1 MKIFPILLH
10 LRATFN
16 VIPIRV
22 LSRYKVGIESCTKCI
37 PFDGSLSPFDP
48 RSPIR
53 FYRIIVTERKFLPR
67 KEINGGKSV
76 ERERRF
82 FGEIQPRCR
91 ISSVTKNFPREIVLI
106 LLIPLPSTCGLS
118 HAGSSVIA
126 FSIYRFTTNLVLTIS
141 NCDVL

>member
-10 LRATFN
+10 LRAIQR

-22 LSRYKVGIESCTKCI
+22 LSRYKVRIEWCTKCI

-82 FGEIQPRCR
+82 FGGNPINGVEYPRLR
-91 ISSVTKNFPREIVLI
+91 KTSLEKS
-106 LLIPLPSTCGLS
+106 
-118 HAGSSVIA
+118 
-126 FSIYRFTTNLVLTIS
+126 Y
-141 NCDVL
+141 